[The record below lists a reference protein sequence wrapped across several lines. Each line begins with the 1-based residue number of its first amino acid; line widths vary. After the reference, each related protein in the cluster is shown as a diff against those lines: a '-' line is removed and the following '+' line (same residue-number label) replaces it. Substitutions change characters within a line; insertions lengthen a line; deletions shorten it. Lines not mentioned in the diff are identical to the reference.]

1 MKQMSKYEI
10 SSFVN
15 FAPRYFEY
23 ITKAVKE
30 NVSICFYSIQLEWSV
45 HNYPKPLF
53 YPVKRTTT

>member
-30 NVSICFYSIQLEWSV
+30 NVSICFYSIQLE
-45 HNYPKPLF
+45 
-53 YPVKRTTT
+53 

>member
-30 NVSICFYSIQLEWSV
+30 NVSICFYSL
-45 HNYPKPLF
+45 N
-53 YPVKRTTT
+53 